1 MGVNPLGVGT
11 VVTPDDTV
19 VVTVTTDSVRV
30 VVRVEVDVV
39 VGMGDLEME
48 P

>member
-1 MGVNPLGVGT
+1 MPLKPLGVGT
-11 VVTPDDTV
+11 VVMPDDIV
-19 VVTVTTDSVRV
+19 VVTVTIDSIRV

-39 VGMGDLEME
+39 VGMADLEIE